1 MHNQDDEAGCGQ
13 LRATKGDTVMNPKE
27 TPKQTLPEFMADW
40 LFGNQPETYKG
51 YMREQIGEAI
61 KAYERINGQ

>member
-1 MHNQDDEAGCGQ
+1 MS
-13 LRATKGDTVMNPKE
+13 PKE